1 MRWPRWAVDT
11 HRVSRGSRCACFVL
25 RGSRHGK
32 RELPLSPAPGR
43 GGPRGTTDCDVWGRV
58 RLSRRVRGPSCRR
71 VGGAGTLQ
79 TPSAWDGPPR
89 VPRPGMR
96 EPKEAPPPPS
106 LPGRLELE
114 FDPLRAPSRIQ
125 SPTLCY
131 RLHADSTH
139 PGRLLTGPKGQ
150 HSSATGTPGCRSAGT
165 SKGVLSSE
173 LHPNAP
179 GSRLLLETVCH
190 AGLCWHPPRTLQVRP
205 VLSRPKAGLH
215 PPPHC
220 DPGARSCCGGP
231 SSTPAPTR
239 LVPGAVPSRD
249 NHRCPQVPSAPCR
262 QNHLAQKERPKKRKT
277 YTKDRF
283 SFLPNFYQK
292 PASSQ
297 DWWPFTCQQHSGD
310 ELHVQGH
317 PSPQT

>member
-1 MRWPRWAVDT
+1 MCPRVRGQQNPPAPEGAHGRPFRRSPDPLG
-11 HRVSRGSRCACFVL
+11 RGLLVSRDGPAGLWTHTGCPEAHAVRVLCSAALVTVNVSCLCHWLAVGAVL
-25 RGSRHGK
+25 RGQRTATSGDVC
-32 RELPLSPAPGR
+32 GCR
-43 GGPRGTTDCDVWGRV
+43 GWVRGT
-58 RLSRRVRGPSCRR
+58 SCRQ

-106 LPGRLELE
+106 LLGRLELE

-139 PGRLLTGPKGQ
+139 PGRLLTGLKGQ

-179 GSRLLLETVCH
+179 RSRLLLETVCH

-231 SSTPAPTR
+231 SSTPAPTH
-239 LVPGAVPSRD
+239 LVPRAVPSRD

-262 QNHLAQKERPKKRKT
+262 QNHLA
-277 YTKDRF
+277 
-283 SFLPNFYQK
+283 
-292 PASSQ
+292 
-297 DWWPFTCQQHSGD
+297 
-310 ELHVQGH
+310 
-317 PSPQT
+317 